1 MLELTSPARLH
12 AASIPVLRF
21 IAGLALALLF
31 TAAAS
36 SQAAPA
42 RVRLGVDVLLSDR
55 LDLIRSRRIGLI
67 TNPTGMTSGHESTI
81 DALFRTPGVTLAALF
96 GPEHGVRGAADAG
109 ESVDN
114 AVDAATGV
122 PVYSLYGRSKKP
134 EPAVLAGLDLLIYDI
149 QDIGSRAYT
158 YIYTMALCMEA
169 ARDAGIPFIVLD
181 RPNPLGGELIEGPV
195 LDPRFKSF
203 IGLYP
208 IPYIYGMTVGE
219 LARLFNEEYGIHCNL
234 TVVPMDGW
242 RRSMRFEE
250 SGVMWVPTSPHI
262 PYPMSVWYCAIT
274 GCIGEL
280 HQVNVG
286 IGMPAPF
293 EYIGAEWIRASELAA
308 ELNRRKIPGIF
319 FRPVHYKPF
328 YSNHEGLE
336 LEGVQIHILDR
347 DVCRPMAAQIQILA
361 ALQQLYPG
369 HNIYATSRI
378 DMFNKAMGTDQVQAQ
393 ILAGRT
399 AADIIAS
406 WQTALT
412 QFVAL
417 RAKYLIYPEA
427 RRL

>member
-1 MLELTSPARLH
+1 MLDLISPVRPSAAGVTAFAR
-12 AASIPVLRF
+12 
-21 IAGLALALLF
+21 IAGLVFALVLM
-31 TAAAS
+31 AAVVS
-36 SQAAPA
+36 LAAPA
-42 RVRLGVDVLLSDR
+42 KVRLGIDVLLSDR
-55 LDLIRSRRIGLI
+55 LDLIRGRRIGLI
-67 TNPTGMTSGHESTI
+67 TNPTGLTSGHESTI

-114 AVDAATGV
+114 AVDAVTGV
-122 PVYSLYGRSKKP
+122 PVYSLYGRTQKP
-134 EPAVLAGLDLLIYDI
+134 STAMLAGLDLLIYDI

-169 ARDAGIPFIVLD
+169 AREAGIPFIVLD

-195 LDPRFKSF
+195 LDPHFKSF

-208 IPYIYGMTVGE
+208 IPYVYGMTVGE
-219 LARLFNEEYGIHCNL
+219 LAQLFNAEYGIHCNL

-250 SGVMWVPTSPHI
+250 TGVMWVPTSPHI
-262 PYPMSVWYCAIT
+262 PYPMSVWHCATT

-280 HQVNVG
+280 QQVNVG

-293 EYIGAEWIRASELAA
+293 EYIGAEWIRATRLAE

-319 FRPVHYKPF
+319 FRPLHYKPF
-328 YSNHEGLE
+328 YSSHKGLE

-347 DVCRPMAAQIQILA
+347 DVYRPMAAQIQILET
-361 ALQQLYPG
+361 LHKLYPEQD
-369 HNIYATSRI
+369 IYATPRV

-393 ILAGRT
+393 ILAGRS
-399 AADIIAS
+399 AAEIIAS
-406 WQTALT
+406 WQPALS
-412 QFVAL
+412 QFATL
-417 RAKYLIYPEA
+417 RARYLIYPEA